1 MGTKIDAAAVR
12 AAGGEYH
19 AVGEALGTVAGR
31 IRGFTAEAGDFGR
44 DYQSDGAAYAAALET
59 VAAVTTAWQTGAK
72 ACGTGL
78 TNSASAHVRTDDG
91 AATAVTGAGAGG

>member
-12 AAGGEYH
+12 AAGGAYQS
-19 AVGEALGTVAGR
+19 VGESLGTISGR

-44 DYQSDGAAYAAALET
+44 NYLSDGAAYAAALAT
-59 VAAVTTAWQTGAK
+59 VATVTTAWQTGAK